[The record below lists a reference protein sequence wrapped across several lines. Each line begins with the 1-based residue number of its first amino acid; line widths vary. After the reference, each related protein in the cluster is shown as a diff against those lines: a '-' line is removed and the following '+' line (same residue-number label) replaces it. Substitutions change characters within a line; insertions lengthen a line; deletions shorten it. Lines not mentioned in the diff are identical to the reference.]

1 MPRIEH
7 ILFPHDFSRPCTL
20 VAPQVRAVA
29 CRFGAK
35 VTLLTVYPTSWDRH
49 SPEMPILKGL
59 DAPEEEL
66 KALLGP
72 VAANMFAGIPVEIK
86 TAMGDA
92 AFKIVQFAR
101 PPRGFDYDAHPRIR
115 NRPHVAYRFGYR
127 QGPARIELPGVDRGS
142 FRGTVIA
149 GSAQEYLVR
158 HRPIRRNFA
167 RIEMGW

>member
-7 ILFPHDFSRPCTL
+7 ILFPYDFSRPCTL

-92 AFKIVQFAR
+92 AFKIVQFAHDR
-101 PPRGFDYDAHPRIR
+101 HVDLIMMPTHGFGTFRTLLIGSVTA
-115 NRPHVAYRFGYR
+115 N
-127 QGPARIELPGVDRGS
+127 GPARIELPGVDRGS

-149 GSAQEYLVR
+149 GSAQEYLCAPSTDPTKL
-158 HRPIRRNFA
+158 RPY
-167 RIEMGW
+167 

>member
-86 TAMGDA
+86 TAMGEA
-92 AFKIVQFAR
+92 AFKIVQFA
-101 PPRGFDYDAHPRIR
+101 YD
-115 NRPHVAYRFGYR
+115 VAYQFGYR
-127 QGPARIELPGVDRGS
+127 QWSCTNRTARCGPRLIPRNSHRRICPGISCAPSTDP
-142 FRGTVIA
+142 TK
-149 GSAQEYLVR
+149 L
-158 HRPIRRNFA
+158 RPY
-167 RIEMGW
+167 

>member
-7 ILFPHDFSRPCTL
+7 ILFPYDFSRPCTL

-92 AFKIVQFAR
+92 AFNIVQFA
-101 PPRGFDYDAHPRIR
+101 YD
-115 NRPHVAYRFGYR
+115 VAYQFGYR
-127 QGPARIELPGVDRGS
+127 QSSCTNRTARCGPRLIPRNSHRRICPGISCAPSTDP
-142 FRGTVIA
+142 TK
-149 GSAQEYLVR
+149 L
-158 HRPIRRNFA
+158 RPY
-167 RIEMGW
+167 